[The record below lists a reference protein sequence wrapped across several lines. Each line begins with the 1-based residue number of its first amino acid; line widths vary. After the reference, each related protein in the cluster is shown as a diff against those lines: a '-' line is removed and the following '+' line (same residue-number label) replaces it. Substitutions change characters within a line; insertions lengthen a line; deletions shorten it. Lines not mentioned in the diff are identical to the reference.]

1 MSFCHSVKKTS
12 LCLFVEKKCS
22 YVNVLM
28 CQIKGKYVLLLIC
41 LKYNCYY
48 VKKQGNGTK
57 NLTSRIAE
65 NYVGG
70 TSPHRHQNTRLQQTN
85 CKSLITTHLPVK
97 LFNFSTFQLQK
108 DILFT
113 SKRYA
118 FALQK
123 HTFCTHKA
131 MLLRPQ
137 TYTFRN

>member
-1 MSFCHSVKKTS
+1 MS
-12 LCLFVEKKCS
+12 LCLFVEKKIICS
-22 YVNVLM
+22 YVNM
-28 CQIKGKYVLLLIC
+28 SKKGKYDLLLIC
-41 LKYNCYY
+41 LKYNRYY

-65 NYVGG
+65 NYAGG
-70 TSPHRHQNTRLQQTN
+70 TSPHRHQNTRLQRAN
-85 CKSLITTHLPVK
+85 CKSLISIHLPVK

-108 DILFT
+108 DMLFT

-118 FALQK
+118 FLLQK

-137 TYTFRN
+137 TYIFRN